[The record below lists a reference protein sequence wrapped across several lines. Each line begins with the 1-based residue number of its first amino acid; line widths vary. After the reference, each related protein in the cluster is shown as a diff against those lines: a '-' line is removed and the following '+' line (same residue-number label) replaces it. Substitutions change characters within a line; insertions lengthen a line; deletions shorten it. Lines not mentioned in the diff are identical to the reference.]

1 MVKQHLKRLAS
12 PRTWPIAKKTLTF
25 IARPNPGP
33 HKLEH
38 QIPITVFLRDL
49 VELVTTSKEVKHILH
64 NKDCLVDGTI
74 CHDNKRPVGLMD
86 VVSLPKAKE
95 HFRLL
100 INKKNTLYAIKIS
113 EKEAQIKF
121 CKIANKTLLKKGLMQ
136 INTTDGRNF
145 LVKDGKAYAVGDSLQ
160 IELPSQKI
168 TNHFPLAKGA
178 TIILTAGSH
187 VGVIGTVESVGHQ
200 VVTVKTKEKTFRT
213 ASRFAFVVGKDKS
226 IITV

>member
-49 VELVTTSKEVKHILH
+49 VELVMTSKEVKQILH

-86 VVSLPKAKE
+86 IVSLPKAKE
-95 HFRLL
+95 NFRLL
-100 INKKNTLYAIKIS
+100 INKKNTLYA
-113 EKEAQIKF
+113 
-121 CKIANKTLLKKGLMQ
+121 T
-136 INTTDGRNF
+136 
-145 LVKDGKAYAVGDSLQ
+145 
-160 IELPSQKI
+160 
-168 TNHFPLAKGA
+168 
-178 TIILTAGSH
+178 
-187 VGVIGTVESVGHQ
+187 
-200 VVTVKTKEKTFRT
+200 
-213 ASRFAFVVGKDKS
+213 
-226 IITV
+226 